1 MRTIVGTALI
11 LVGLALVVLAQVNL
25 SAQMDRVDREGT
37 AGNLFALDVFW
48 LGLAGVVAVVFGVVA
63 LMARGRAVAST
74 A

>member
-48 LGLAGVVAVVFGVVA
+48 LGLAGVVAVVFGVAA